1 MPRLQINPRHKAL
14 TLVSEFHGWAHE
26 IPVEALLRQQLTS
39 IVTRCKL
46 TSDKT
51 SMKPLGERIREL
63 RDRKD
68 LSVRELAK
76 KIDVSAAFLSD
87 VELGRRHPSDDVL
100 KQIASHLGATLDEL
114 KKHDS
119 RPPVEELKR
128 ISANN
133 PAMGFALRRVV
144 DEGVSADELLEFLN
158 RPGRSKKK

>member
-1 MPRLQINPRHKAL
+1 
-14 TLVSEFHGWAHE
+14 
-26 IPVEALLRQQLTS
+26 
-39 IVTRCKL
+39 
-46 TSDKT
+46 
-51 SMKPLGERIREL
+51 MKPLGERIREL

-100 KQIASHLGATLDEL
+100 KQIASHLGTTLNEL

-128 ISANN
+128 LSANN

-144 DEGVSADELLEFLN
+144 DEGVDADELLEFLN
-158 RPGRSKKK
+158 RKKK